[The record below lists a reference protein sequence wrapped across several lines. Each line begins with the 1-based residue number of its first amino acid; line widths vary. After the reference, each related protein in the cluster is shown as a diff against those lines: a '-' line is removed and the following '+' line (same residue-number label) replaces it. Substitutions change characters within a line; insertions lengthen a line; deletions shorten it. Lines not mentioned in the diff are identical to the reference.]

1 MVMSTVHTLIFFF
14 FFFFSLDPILKEN
27 EFEKF
32 YFKKPNIATH
42 KNIAKIGRTLI
53 TWRKIGVLEI
63 FIIQNFHCIDINI
76 DWLKILE
83 TRYSLFF
90 FQKRKEKK
98 EEDTQYLFLEI
109 GELDLS

>member
-42 KNIAKIGRTLI
+42 KNRAKIGRTLI

-63 FIIQNFHCIDINI
+63 FIIQIFHCIDINI

-90 FQKRKEKK
+90 FSKKKRKKRRR
-98 EEDTQYLFLEI
+98 YSVFL
-109 GELDLS
+109 S